1 MLVLASKSYPPLMH
15 SQLNVMNAA
24 NITSQASGQYSESY
38 SGMKAGRTLKEV
50 KMLLE
55 MLKRYNKTKSI
66 SEAADIC
73 KYLTDLYQ
81 VELEAINEEPA

>member
-1 MLVLASKSYPPLMH
+1 MQ

-55 MLKRYNKTKSI
+55 MLKQYNKTKSI

-73 KYLTDLYQ
+73 EYLTDLYQ

>member
-1 MLVLASKSYPPLMH
+1 
-15 SQLNVMNAA
+15 
-24 NITSQASGQYSESY
+24 
-38 SGMKAGRTLKEV
+38 MKAGRTLKEV

-55 MLKRYNKTKSI
+55 MLKHYNETKSI

-81 VELEAINEEPA
+81 VELEAINEKPA

>member
-1 MLVLASKSYPPLMH
+1 MR

-50 KMLLE
+50 KMLLQ
-55 MLKRYNKTKSI
+55 MLKQYNKTKSI

-73 KYLTDLYQ
+73 KYLTDLFQ
-81 VELEAINEEPA
+81 IELEAINEKPA

>member
-1 MLVLASKSYPPLMH
+1 
-15 SQLNVMNAA
+15 
-24 NITSQASGQYSESY
+24 
-38 SGMKAGRTLKEV
+38 MKTGRTLKEV

>member
-1 MLVLASKSYPPLMH
+1 MLVLASKSYPTLNAQSVKCH
-15 SQLNVMNAA
+15 ERSQHNL
-24 NITSQASGQYSESY
+24 SASGQYSESY

-55 MLKRYNKTKSI
+55 MLKQYNKTKSI